1 MGVIKLSRPVDRTGT
16 LKAIEK
22 RRCEMSLA
30 EFVKAAWHIIEPGQE
45 YIHGF
50 HIDFIC
56 AHLEAITDGELND
69 DGTYYNRLLVNVP
82 PGTMK
87 SLLIGVFWPA
97 WEWGP
102 RNMPH
107 MRYVCASH
115 SLDLAIRDSLRMR
128 RLVTSEW
135 YQMHWGDRVQITGDQ
150 NAKAKFETVATGFR
164 QACAFTGITGYRGDR
179 VICLP
184 HDAMVLTSEGWL
196 PIGKIVDDQL
206 PVMIAGHNGD
216 SMTWQEIEAYE
227 RNAASPLISIRT
239 AEGGFECTGNHLV
252 YVKDKGWIE
261 AEQVCEGD
269 GVYMSPLWKPRGAGE
284 VLHTPVLP
292 GPPAKGHARAQH
304 QAVPEVRD
312 ASVPTAVGLE
322 ENAEGRVLQPP
333 MRVIGGHQRE
343 VDWRTGYIDLSTLPV
358 PVPAVTVGGQEGQ
371 VVFPA
376 VCGLVDMGSE
386 RSSHPGEALRGV
398 RSDLQAEGQDDL
410 HVFAGLC
417 GKAALKV
424 PARRGEWPLHPRQK
438 QAGIPAG
445 VDAELQGVDPREGRE
460 HLSGLRLDGDGA
472 DPACASHQ
480 LHQRGLGP
488 AEPDHGLQ
496 TLSRFD
502 ARVVAEPTGMVCQ
515 TVTSVERSSRS
526 VDATYNLRVGPNHN
540 YFANG
545 FLLHN
550 CDDPH
555 SVDDANSDAKRE
567 TVTTLFKEAV
577 TSRLNNPDRSA
588 IVVVMQRL
596 HEHDVSGVILDN
608 DMGYDHIMLPMRFDP
623 NRACVTRLGYAD
635 PREID
640 GELLFPDRFPE
651 HVVDR
656 DEAAMGPYATAG
668 QYAQSPEPR
677 GGGIVKDVWWK
688 LWDKPEYPPIE
699 FIVASLDTAYTTKS
713 ENDPSALTIW
723 GVFSASGEQASTRMV
738 DRYGRPIESATAVQS
753 EALGA
758 TAKVMMMYAWQGKL
772 EIGEL
777 VVKVEEICT
786 RMRVDLLLIENKAAG
801 HSVAQEIRRVFNS
814 ASFAVQMYD
823 PKTLDKVA
831 RLYSI
836 QHIFS
841 EGMVYAPNKDWAEMV
856 IRQTSSFPR
865 GAHDDLVDTVS
876 MGLKHLR
883 DVGMLT
889 RAPERL
895 AEIEDSKVFHGNNQD
910 APLYNA

>member
-1 MGVIKLSRPVDRTGT
+1 MGLIQLPRPVDRAGT

-22 RRCEMSLA
+22 RKCEMSLA
-30 EFVKAAWHIIEPGQE
+30 EFVKAAWHIIEPGQP
-45 YIHGF
+45 YVHGW

-56 AHLEAITDGELND
+56 AHLEAVTDGVLNAD
-69 DGTYYNRLLVNVP
+69 DTFYNRLLVNIP

-128 RLVTSEW
+128 RLVTDSW
-135 YQMHWGDRVQITGDQ
+135 YQEYWGDRVKITGDQ
-150 NAKAKFETVATGFR
+150 NAKAKFETTATGFR

-179 VICLP
+179 VI
-184 HDAMVLTSEGWL
+184 V
-196 PIGKIVDDQL
+196 
-206 PVMIAGHNGD
+206 
-216 SMTWQEIEAYE
+216 
-227 RNAASPLISIRT
+227 
-239 AEGGFECTGNHLV
+239 
-252 YVKDKGWIE
+252 
-261 AEQVCEGD
+261 
-269 GVYMSPLWKPRGAGE
+269 
-284 VLHTPVLP
+284 
-292 GPPAKGHARAQH
+292 
-304 QAVPEVRD
+304 
-312 ASVPTAVGLE
+312 
-322 ENAEGRVLQPP
+322 
-333 MRVIGGHQRE
+333 
-343 VDWRTGYIDLSTLPV
+343 
-358 PVPAVTVGGQEGQ
+358 
-371 VVFPA
+371 
-376 VCGLVDMGSE
+376 
-386 RSSHPGEALRGV
+386 
-398 RSDLQAEGQDDL
+398 
-410 HVFAGLC
+410 
-417 GKAALKV
+417 
-424 PARRGEWPLHPRQK
+424 
-438 QAGIPAG
+438 
-445 VDAELQGVDPREGRE
+445 
-460 HLSGLRLDGDGA
+460 
-472 DPACASHQ
+472 
-480 LHQRGLGP
+480 
-488 AEPDHGLQ
+488 
-496 TLSRFD
+496 
-502 ARVVAEPTGMVCQ
+502 
-515 TVTSVERSSRS
+515 
-526 VDATYNLRVGPNHN
+526 
-540 YFANG
+540 
-545 FLLHN
+545 
-550 CDDPH
+550 DDPH

-567 TVTTLFKEAV
+567 TVTNLFKEAV

-596 HEHDVSGVILDN
+596 HEADVSGVILDN

-640 GELLFPDRFPE
+640 GELLFEDRFPL
-651 HVVDR
+651 HVVER

-677 GGGIVKDVWWK
+677 GGGIVKDAWWK
-688 LWDKPEYPPIE
+688 LWDKPEYPGIE
-699 FIVASLDTAYTTKS
+699 YIVASLDTAYTTKS

-738 DRYGRPIESATAVQS
+738 DRYGRTIDGATAVQS

-758 TAKVMMMYAWQGKL
+758 TAKVMLMYAWQGKL

-814 ASFAVQMYD
+814 ANFAVQMYD

-889 RAPERL
+889 RAPERM
-895 AEIEDSKVFHGNNQD
+895 AEIEDSKVFHGNSGNV
-910 APLYNA
+910 PLYNA

>member
-1 MGVIKLSRPVDRTGT
+1 MGLIKLSRPVDRAGT

-22 RRCEMSLA
+22 RKCEVSLA
-30 EFVKAAWHIIEPGQE
+30 EFVKAAWHIIEPGQP

-56 AHLEAITDGELND
+56 AHLEAITDGEMND

-135 YQMHWGDRVQITGDQ
+135 YQMHWGDRVKITGDQ
-150 NAKAKFETVATGFR
+150 NAKAKFETTATGFR

-179 VICLP
+179 VI
-184 HDAMVLTSEGWL
+184 V
-196 PIGKIVDDQL
+196 
-206 PVMIAGHNGD
+206 
-216 SMTWQEIEAYE
+216 
-227 RNAASPLISIRT
+227 
-239 AEGGFECTGNHLV
+239 
-252 YVKDKGWIE
+252 
-261 AEQVCEGD
+261 
-269 GVYMSPLWKPRGAGE
+269 
-284 VLHTPVLP
+284 
-292 GPPAKGHARAQH
+292 
-304 QAVPEVRD
+304 
-312 ASVPTAVGLE
+312 
-322 ENAEGRVLQPP
+322 
-333 MRVIGGHQRE
+333 
-343 VDWRTGYIDLSTLPV
+343 
-358 PVPAVTVGGQEGQ
+358 
-371 VVFPA
+371 
-376 VCGLVDMGSE
+376 
-386 RSSHPGEALRGV
+386 
-398 RSDLQAEGQDDL
+398 
-410 HVFAGLC
+410 
-417 GKAALKV
+417 
-424 PARRGEWPLHPRQK
+424 
-438 QAGIPAG
+438 
-445 VDAELQGVDPREGRE
+445 
-460 HLSGLRLDGDGA
+460 
-472 DPACASHQ
+472 
-480 LHQRGLGP
+480 
-488 AEPDHGLQ
+488 
-496 TLSRFD
+496 
-502 ARVVAEPTGMVCQ
+502 
-515 TVTSVERSSRS
+515 
-526 VDATYNLRVGPNHN
+526 
-540 YFANG
+540 
-545 FLLHN
+545 
-550 CDDPH
+550 DDPH
-555 SVDDANSDAKRE
+555 SVDDANSDAKRK
-567 TVTTLFKEAV
+567 TATDLFKEAV

-596 HEHDVSGVILDN
+596 HEADVSGIILDN
-608 DMGYDHIMLPMRFDP
+608 DMGYDHIMLPMRYDP
-623 NRACVTRLGYAD
+623 NRRCVTNLGYAD

-677 GGGIVKDVWWK
+677 GGGIIKDAWWK
-688 LWDKPEYPPIE
+688 PWDKREYPGIE
-699 FIVASLDTAYTTKS
+699 YIVAALDTAYTEKS

-758 TAKVMMMYAWQGKL
+758 TAKVMLMYAWQDHL
-772 EIGEL
+772 EIGDL

-786 RMRVDLLLIENKAAG
+786 RMKVDLLLIENKAAG
-801 HSVAQEIRRVFNS
+801 HSVAQELRRVFNH
-814 ASFAVQMYD
+814 ARFGVQMYD

-856 IRQTSSFPR
+856 IRQTASFPR

-889 RAPERL
+889 RAPERM
-895 AEIEDSKVFHGNNQD
+895 AEIEDSKVFHGNGGD
-910 APLYNA
+910 VPLYNA

>member
-1 MGVIKLSRPVDRTGT
+1 VGLIQLSRPVDRAGT
-16 LKAIEK
+16 RTAIEK

-30 EFVKAAWHIIEPGQE
+30 EFVRLAWHIIEPGQP
-45 YIHGF
+45 YVHGW
-50 HIDFIC
+50 HIDYVC
-56 AHLEAITDGELND
+56 AHLEAITDGVLND
-69 DGTYYNRLLVNVP
+69 DGTFYNRLLVNVP

-102 RNMPH
+102 RNKPH

-128 RLVTSEW
+128 RLVTDDW
-135 YQMHWGDRVQITGDQ
+135 YQRHWGDRVKITGDQ
-150 NAKAKFETVATGFR
+150 NAKAKFETTATGFR

-184 HDAMVLTSEGWL
+184 YDTMVLSSEGWL
-196 PIGKIVDDQL
+196 PIGRIVDERL
-206 PVMIAGHNGD
+206 PVRIAGHDGD
-216 SMTWQEIEAYE
+216 ATTWQEIEEYE
-227 RNAASPLISIRT
+227 RNPAAPLVSIQT
-239 AEGGFECTGNHLV
+239 ESGGFECTGNHLV

-261 AEQVCEGD
+261 AEQVCQGD
-269 GVYMSPLWKPRGAGE
+269 GVYMSPMWQPRDGQE
-284 VLHTPVLP
+284 VLHVPVLSGSP
-292 GPPAKGHARAQH
+292 TEGCARAEH
-304 QAVPEVRD
+304 QAMPEVWSACIPD
-312 ASVPTAVGLE
+312 ASPLE
-322 ENAEGRVLQPP
+322 EDAGRRVLQPP
-333 MRVIGGHQRE
+333 MRVIGGHQRD
-343 VDWRTGYIDLSTLPV
+343 VDWRTGYVDLSTV
-358 PVPAVTVGGQEGQ
+358 PDTVYPQAIGSEESQ
-371 VVFPA
+371 VVFSD
-376 VCGLVDMGSE
+376 VRQFVDMGSE
-386 RSSHPGEALRGV
+386 RSSPSRETLCGM
-398 RSDLQAEGQDDL
+398 RSCIQTQEPQDQPL
-410 HVFAGLC
+410 FAGLC
-417 GKAALKV
+417 GKATVEV
-424 PARRGEWPLHPRQK
+424 PAGGSQRSIHSRGSRTTVS
-438 QAGIPAG
+438 GG
-445 VDAELQGVDPREGRE
+445 MDAELQGVDQGEGWE
-460 HLSGLRLDGDGA
+460 CLSGLHGVDA
-472 DPACASHQ
+472 
-480 LHQRGLGP
+480 GP
-488 AEPDHGLQ
+488 ARPSHRLRQGQSGPVEPDHGVQ
-496 TLSRFD
+496 MVSRFD

-515 TVTSVERSSRS
+515 TIVSVARSTRS
-526 VDATYNLRVGPNHN
+526 IEATYNLRVGPNHN

-555 SVDDANSDAKRE
+555 SVDDANSDAKRQ

-577 TSRLNNPDRSA
+577 TSRLNNPDGSA

-596 HEHDVSGVILDN
+596 HEGDVSGVIIDN

-623 NRACVTRLGYAD
+623 NRACVTRLGHSD
-635 PREID
+635 PREED
-640 GELLFPDRFPE
+640 GELLFPERFPE

-677 GGGIVKDVWWK
+677 GGGIIKDSWWK
-688 LWDKPEYPPIE
+688 LWDKGEYPGIE
-699 FIVASLDTAYTTKS
+699 YIVASLDTAYTTKS

-738 DRYGRPIESATAVQS
+738 DRYGRTIESASATQS

-758 TAKVMMMYAWQGKL
+758 TAKVMMMYAWQDKL

-786 RMRVDLLLIENKAAG
+786 RMKVDLLLIENKAAG

-889 RAPERL
+889 RAPERM
-895 AEIEDSKVFHGNNQD
+895 AEIEDSRVFHGNSQS

>member
-1 MGVIKLSRPVDRTGT
+1 MGVIKLPRPVDRTGT
-16 LKAIEK
+16 LRAIEK
-22 RRCEMSLA
+22 RKCEISLA
-30 EFVKAAWHIIEPGQE
+30 AFVRAAWHIIEPGQS
-45 YIHGF
+45 YVHGW

-56 AHLEAITDGELND
+56 AHLEAITNGQLND
-69 DGTYYNRLLVNVP
+69 DGTFYNRLLVNVP

-102 RNMPH
+102 CNKPH

-135 YQMHWGDRVQITGDQ
+135 YQGLWGDRVKITGDQ
-150 NAKAKFETVATGFR
+150 NAKAKFETTATGFR

-179 VICLP
+179 VI
-184 HDAMVLTSEGWL
+184 V
-196 PIGKIVDDQL
+196 
-206 PVMIAGHNGD
+206 
-216 SMTWQEIEAYE
+216 
-227 RNAASPLISIRT
+227 
-239 AEGGFECTGNHLV
+239 
-252 YVKDKGWIE
+252 
-261 AEQVCEGD
+261 
-269 GVYMSPLWKPRGAGE
+269 
-284 VLHTPVLP
+284 
-292 GPPAKGHARAQH
+292 
-304 QAVPEVRD
+304 
-312 ASVPTAVGLE
+312 
-322 ENAEGRVLQPP
+322 
-333 MRVIGGHQRE
+333 
-343 VDWRTGYIDLSTLPV
+343 
-358 PVPAVTVGGQEGQ
+358 
-371 VVFPA
+371 
-376 VCGLVDMGSE
+376 
-386 RSSHPGEALRGV
+386 
-398 RSDLQAEGQDDL
+398 
-410 HVFAGLC
+410 
-417 GKAALKV
+417 
-424 PARRGEWPLHPRQK
+424 
-438 QAGIPAG
+438 
-445 VDAELQGVDPREGRE
+445 
-460 HLSGLRLDGDGA
+460 
-472 DPACASHQ
+472 
-480 LHQRGLGP
+480 
-488 AEPDHGLQ
+488 
-496 TLSRFD
+496 
-502 ARVVAEPTGMVCQ
+502 
-515 TVTSVERSSRS
+515 
-526 VDATYNLRVGPNHN
+526 
-540 YFANG
+540 
-545 FLLHN
+545 
-550 CDDPH
+550 DDPH

-577 TSRLNNPDRSA
+577 TSRLNNPDESA

-596 HEHDVSGVILDN
+596 NEGDVSGVILDN

-623 NRACVTRLGYAD
+623 HRACVTRLGYAD
-635 PREID
+635 PRDVD
-640 GELLFPDRFPE
+640 GELLFPDRFPL
-651 HVVDR
+651 HVVER

-677 GGGIVKDVWWK
+677 GGGIIKDLWWK
-688 LWDKPEYPPIE
+688 LWDRNEYPGIE
-699 FIVASLDTAYTTKS
+699 YVVASLDTAYTTKS

-723 GVFSASGEQASTRMV
+723 GVFSSPGEGQATRSV
-738 DRYGRPIESATAVQS
+738 DRYGRTIEVATSYQS

-772 EIGEL
+772 EIGDL

-883 DVGMLT
+883 DIGMLT
-889 RAPERL
+889 RAPERM
-895 AEIEDSKVFHGNNQD
+895 AEIEDSKVFHGNSGD

>member
-1 MGVIKLSRPVDRTGT
+1 MGLIKLSRPVDRAGT

-22 RRCEMSLA
+22 RKCEMSLA
-30 EFVKAAWHIIEPGQE
+30 EFVKAAWHIIEPGQP
-45 YIHGF
+45 YVHGW

-56 AHLEAITDGELND
+56 AHLEAITDGVLND
-69 DGTYYNRLLVNVP
+69 DDTFYNRLLVNIP

-128 RLVTSEW
+128 RLVTDSW
-135 YQMHWGDRVQITGDQ
+135 YQEHWGDRVKITGDQ
-150 NAKAKFETVATGFR
+150 NAKAKFETTATGFR

-179 VICLP
+179 VI
-184 HDAMVLTSEGWL
+184 V
-196 PIGKIVDDQL
+196 
-206 PVMIAGHNGD
+206 
-216 SMTWQEIEAYE
+216 
-227 RNAASPLISIRT
+227 
-239 AEGGFECTGNHLV
+239 
-252 YVKDKGWIE
+252 
-261 AEQVCEGD
+261 
-269 GVYMSPLWKPRGAGE
+269 
-284 VLHTPVLP
+284 
-292 GPPAKGHARAQH
+292 
-304 QAVPEVRD
+304 
-312 ASVPTAVGLE
+312 
-322 ENAEGRVLQPP
+322 
-333 MRVIGGHQRE
+333 
-343 VDWRTGYIDLSTLPV
+343 
-358 PVPAVTVGGQEGQ
+358 
-371 VVFPA
+371 
-376 VCGLVDMGSE
+376 
-386 RSSHPGEALRGV
+386 
-398 RSDLQAEGQDDL
+398 
-410 HVFAGLC
+410 
-417 GKAALKV
+417 
-424 PARRGEWPLHPRQK
+424 
-438 QAGIPAG
+438 
-445 VDAELQGVDPREGRE
+445 
-460 HLSGLRLDGDGA
+460 
-472 DPACASHQ
+472 
-480 LHQRGLGP
+480 
-488 AEPDHGLQ
+488 
-496 TLSRFD
+496 
-502 ARVVAEPTGMVCQ
+502 
-515 TVTSVERSSRS
+515 
-526 VDATYNLRVGPNHN
+526 
-540 YFANG
+540 
-545 FLLHN
+545 
-550 CDDPH
+550 DDPH

-567 TVTTLFKEAV
+567 TVTNLFKEAV

-596 HEHDVSGVILDN
+596 HEADVSGVILDN

-623 NRACVTRLGYAD
+623 NRSCVTRLGYAD

-640 GELLFPDRFPE
+640 GELLFEARFPL
-651 HVVDR
+651 HVVER

-677 GGGIVKDVWWK
+677 GGGIVKDSWWK
-688 LWDKPEYPPIE
+688 LWDKPEYPGIE
-699 FIVASLDTAYTTKS
+699 YIVASLDTAYTTKS

-723 GVFSASGEQASTRMV
+723 GVFSASGDQASTRMV
-738 DRYGRPIESATAVQS
+738 DRYGRTIEMASAGQS

-801 HSVAQEIRRVFNS
+801 HSVAQELRRVFNS
-814 ASFAVQMYD
+814 CNFAVQMYD

-889 RAPERL
+889 RAPERM
-895 AEIEDSKVFHGNNQD
+895 AEIEDSKVFHGNSGNV
-910 APLYNA
+910 PLYNA